1 MSVLFLSQQEKMKKK
16 EKGKYYDLHISKDA
30 LFFPFFL
37 YKYIREIISDRGKV
51 GYTLCIQILR
61 KKSIDVPHR
70 LQFKVDIFEKILNI
84 IRISQ
89 RPSCVVKVT
98 DSLPVDGRTRLHT
111 FSPRF

>member
-1 MSVLFLSQQEKMKKK
+1 MIYTFRKMLF
-16 EKGKYYDLHISKDA
+16 
-30 LFFPFFL
+30 FFPFFL